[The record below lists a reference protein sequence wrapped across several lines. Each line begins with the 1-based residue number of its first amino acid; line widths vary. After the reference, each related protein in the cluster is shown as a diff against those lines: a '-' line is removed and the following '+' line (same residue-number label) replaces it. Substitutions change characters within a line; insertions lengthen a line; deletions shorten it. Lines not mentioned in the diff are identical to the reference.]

1 MIPSQAGRFALLT
14 LLACLGAGPSFAA
27 PPELSVI
34 GRISGPDGG
43 WDYASVDA
51 TTHRLFVGRSYGV
64 MVVDLD
70 SGKVTDAFV
79 PGAVVHGV
87 IAIGDTGVG
96 VSANGKS
103 QLAILFDTKSGKVL
117 ASIPTGLDPD
127 AVAYDPATAL
137 VAIMEGDAH
146 DALLIDPK
154 TMKAVGNIPLGG
166 QPEFAASDGHGHLF
180 VNIVGTHE
188 LATVDIASRSVL
200 GRAPLPGCEGPTG
213 LAYDPADDLVIS
225 VCRNGVADVTQGK
238 TGAARASIAI
248 GQGPTGL
255 ALVAGDRLI
264 SACRNGIAKILDA
277 KTGAEIASL
286 TIGVGPDAVIADAGR
301 KLAYIPSGRAG
312 TLAVIA
318 VKGPADIALAETVP
332 TALGARTGA
341 YDAKTGKLYLPT
353 AQYQLPVAPGTR
365 PQTVPG
371 TFEIVVV
378 GPK

>member
-34 GRISGPDGG
+34 GKISGPDGG

-248 GQGPTGL
+248 GQGP
-255 ALVAGDRLI
+255 
-264 SACRNGIAKILDA
+264 DA
-277 KTGAEIASL
+277 AIFDSEHK
-286 TIGVGPDAVIADAGR
+286 VFYVPC
-301 KLAYIPSGRAG
+301 GRAG

>member
-1 MIPSQAGRFALLT
+1 MAAVAAFCVFVESSTMLSQRSGFLALV
-14 LLACLGAGPSFAA
+14 ACLVAAPSFAA
-27 PPELSVI
+27 GPDLSVI
-34 GRISGPDGG
+34 GTIPGPDGG

-51 TTHRLFVGRSYGV
+51 ATHRLFVGRTYGV
-64 MVVDLD
+64 MAIDLD
-70 SGKVTDAFV
+70 SGKVIDTFV

-87 IAIGDTGVG
+87 IAIGDSGVG

-127 AVAYDPATAL
+127 AVAYDPATGL

-154 TMKAVGNIPLGG
+154 AMKAVGNIPLGG

-188 LATVDIASRSVL
+188 VATVDIASRTVL
-200 GRAPLPGCEGPTG
+200 ARAPLPGCEGPTG
-213 LAYDPADDLVIS
+213 LAYDAADDLVIS
-225 VCRNGVADVTQGK
+225 VCRNGIADVTQGK
-238 TGAARASIAI
+238 TGVSRASIAI
-248 GQGPTGL
+248 GQGP
-255 ALVAGDRLI
+255 
-264 SACRNGIAKILDA
+264 DA
-277 KTGAEIASL
+277 AIYDSEHK
-286 TIGVGPDAVIADAGR
+286 VFYVPC
-301 KLAYIPSGRAG
+301 GRAG

-318 VKGPADIALAETVP
+318 VRSPTDIALVATVP

-341 YDAKTGKLYLPT
+341 FDAKTGKLYLPT